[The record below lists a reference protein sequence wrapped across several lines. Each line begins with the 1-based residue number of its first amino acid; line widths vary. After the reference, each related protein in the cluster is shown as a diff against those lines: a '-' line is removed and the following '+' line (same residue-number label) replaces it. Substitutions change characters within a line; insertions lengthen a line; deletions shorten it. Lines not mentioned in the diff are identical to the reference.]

1 MNKSNSASKI
11 KMKSFDDLFGTNENL
26 EQANANGGEI
36 REIPLASLHTFRNHP
51 FQIHEDKLEEMVE
64 SVRQYGVLVPGI
76 ARMRPQGGYEIIAG
90 HTRKAA
96 CELAGLDTMPMFIRN
111 LNDDEATI
119 VMVDS
124 NIQRE
129 DIFPSEKA
137 RAYSMRYYAMKHQ
150 GIKGDKGSSLDIMS
164 EETGENA
171 KKIQRY
177 IRLAKLSDELLDFVD
192 RKKIGFIQG
201 VDLSYLN
208 EEQQQWVL
216 DIILDRNIFPNIEQS
231 ARLKASC
238 RENMLTQEEVRNIM
252 LPEQVLAKPRKV
264 TFKADRLDDYFDEGY
279 TEEKITEVAE
289 QFGES
294 RRSVKAAFDRLEEI
308 GVIRREFRNI
318 ETNSGMVLNNVM
330 YIDLC
335 VDRLYTCTYL
345 NIPGDD
351 EDVENTGE
359 EIQKQAE
366 NQANKSVTKFCTSSY
381 KTLYDPPTK
390 FCTTLYKISY
400 DPPAKFCNTL
410 PQNDVPPHTKFCKT
424 NTENTTENTEEIT
437 YPIIPSGTGVKTD
450 TMDRMDEVRSFIKD
464 NIDYDGLLQCHPTEK
479 MDINELV
486 ELMVETIAVKQPVIR
501 INKYDFPYDVVR
513 SRLEK
518 IDFHT
523 MEYVLE
529 CLRNNTTKV
538 RNIRSY
544 MLTTLYNAPVTCSN
558 YYKAEVNHDFY
569 GK

>member
-1 MNKSNSASKI
+1 M
-11 KMKSFDDLFGTNENL
+11 E
-26 EQANANGGEI
+26 
-36 REIPLASLHTFRNHP
+36 
-51 FQIHEDKLEEMVE
+51 
-64 SVRQYGVLVPGI
+64 VRDEHSGMTI
-76 ARMRPQGGYEIIAG
+76 GY
-90 HTRKAA
+90 RKK
-96 CELAGLDTMPMFIRN
+96 F
-111 LNDDEATI
+111 
-119 VMVDS
+119 
-124 NIQRE
+124 RE
-129 DIFPSEKA
+129 D
-137 RAYSMRYYAMKHQ
+137 
-150 GIKGDKGSSLDIMS
+150 
-164 EETGENA
+164 
-171 KKIQRY
+171 
-177 IRLAKLSDELLDFVD
+177 LLQKTYNDF
-192 RKKIGFIQG
+192 
-201 VDLSYLN
+201 
-208 EEQQQWVL
+208 
-216 DIILDRNIFPNIEQS
+216 
-231 ARLKASC
+231 
-238 RENMLTQEEVRNIM
+238 
-252 LPEQVLAKPRKV
+252 
-264 TFKADRLDDYFDEGY
+264 
-279 TEEKITEVAE
+279 AE

-294 RRSVKAAFDRLEEI
+294 RRSVKAAFDTLEEI

-366 NQANKSVTKFCTSSY
+366 NQANKPVTKFCT
-381 KTLYDPPTK
+381 
-390 FCTTLYKISY
+390 
-400 DPPAKFCNTL
+400 TL

-424 NTENTTENTEEIT
+424 NTENTEEIT

-464 NIDYDGLLQCHPTEK
+464 NIDYDGLLQCHPAEK

-486 ELMVETIAVKQPVIR
+486 ELMVEIIAVKQPVIR
-501 INKYDFPYDVVR
+501 INKYDLPYDVVR

-569 GK
+569 GQ

>member
-252 LPEQVLAKPRKV
+252 LPEQVSAK
-264 TFKADRLDDYFDEGY
+264 
-279 TEEKITEVAE
+279 
-289 QFGES
+289 Q
-294 RRSVKAAFDRLEEI
+294 RSVSA
-308 GVIRREFRNI
+308 
-318 ETNSGMVLNNVM
+318 NS
-330 YIDLC
+330 
-335 VDRLYTCTYL
+335 
-345 NIPGDD
+345 
-351 EDVENTGE
+351 
-359 EIQKQAE
+359 A
-366 NQANKSVTKFCTSSY
+366 
-381 KTLYDPPTK
+381 
-390 FCTTLYKISY
+390 
-400 DPPAKFCNTL
+400 
-410 PQNDVPPHTKFCKT
+410 
-424 NTENTTENTEEIT
+424 
-437 YPIIPSGTGVKTD
+437 
-450 TMDRMDEVRSFIKD
+450 VRSFIRTAQGRDFAILTVQKPISRQKKRR
-464 NIDYDGLLQCHPTEK
+464 NALPKRESTPSVKRSARFAASPSGRPTVRRCCAPRNVRQSTAGRNSLLIITVSNPSRKPEK
-479 MDINELV
+479 QYN
-486 ELMVETIAVKQPVIR
+486 
-501 INKYDFPYDVVR
+501 
-513 SRLEK
+513 SR
-518 IDFHT
+518 
-523 MEYVLE
+523 
-529 CLRNNTTKV
+529 RTTQWKNSS
-538 RNIRSY
+538 RTNGQACAMSLSGI
-544 MLTTLYNAPVTCSN
+544 TT
-558 YYKAEVNHDFY
+558 
-569 GK
+569 

>member
-1 MNKSNSASKI
+1 MCKVIAIVNQKGGVAKTTTTVNLGIGLVREGKKVLLIDADSQGSLSSSLGVAEPDELDVTLSTI
-11 KMKSFDDLFGTNENL
+11 MCKMINDEDYGKREGIIVHEEGVSFLPCNIELSGL
-26 EQANANGGEI
+26 EVTLVNTMR
-36 REIPLASLHTFRNHP
+36 REYILKEYIT
-51 FQIHEDKLEEMVE
+51 
-64 SVRQYGVLVPGI
+64 SVRNLYGVLVPGI

-252 LPEQVLAKPRKV
+252 LPEQVSVKPRKV
-264 TFKADRLDDYFDEGY
+264 TFKADRLDDYFNDEY
-279 TEEKITEVAE
+279 TEEKITEVIISLLDE
-289 QFGES
+289 WKKRGE
-294 RRSVKAAFDRLEEI
+294 KA
-308 GVIRREFRNI
+308 
-318 ETNSGMVLNNVM
+318 
-330 YIDLC
+330 
-335 VDRLYTCTYL
+335 
-345 NIPGDD
+345 
-351 EDVENTGE
+351 
-359 EIQKQAE
+359 
-366 NQANKSVTKFCTSSY
+366 
-381 KTLYDPPTK
+381 
-390 FCTTLYKISY
+390 
-400 DPPAKFCNTL
+400 
-410 PQNDVPPHTKFCKT
+410 
-424 NTENTTENTEEIT
+424 
-437 YPIIPSGTGVKTD
+437 
-450 TMDRMDEVRSFIKD
+450 
-464 NIDYDGLLQCHPTEK
+464 
-479 MDINELV
+479 
-486 ELMVETIAVKQPVIR
+486 
-501 INKYDFPYDVVR
+501 
-513 SRLEK
+513 
-518 IDFHT
+518 
-523 MEYVLE
+523 
-529 CLRNNTTKV
+529 
-538 RNIRSY
+538 
-544 MLTTLYNAPVTCSN
+544 
-558 YYKAEVNHDFY
+558 
-569 GK
+569 

>member
-1 MNKSNSASKI
+1 MTNIVNTGNASVDALAEMSISGNVTPVNWYKTI
-11 KMKSFDDLFGTNENL
+11 LRENGKPYL
-26 EQANANGGEI
+26 LAICVLSEI
-36 REIPLASLHTFRNHP
+36 VYWYRPRE
-51 FQIHEDKLEEMVE
+51 
-64 SVRQYGVLVPGI
+64 VRDEHSGMTI
-76 ARMRPQGGYEIIAG
+76 GY
-90 HTRKAA
+90 RKK
-96 CELAGLDTMPMFIRN
+96 F
-111 LNDDEATI
+111 
-119 VMVDS
+119 
-124 NIQRE
+124 RE
-129 DIFPSEKA
+129 D
-137 RAYSMRYYAMKHQ
+137 
-150 GIKGDKGSSLDIMS
+150 
-164 EETGENA
+164 
-171 KKIQRY
+171 
-177 IRLAKLSDELLDFVD
+177 LLQKTYNDF
-192 RKKIGFIQG
+192 
-201 VDLSYLN
+201 
-208 EEQQQWVL
+208 
-216 DIILDRNIFPNIEQS
+216 
-231 ARLKASC
+231 
-238 RENMLTQEEVRNIM
+238 
-252 LPEQVLAKPRKV
+252 
-264 TFKADRLDDYFDEGY
+264 
-279 TEEKITEVAE
+279 AE

-366 NQANKSVTKFCTSSY
+366 NQVNKPS
-381 KTLYDPPTK
+381 
-390 FCTTLYKISY
+390 
-400 DPPAKFCNTL
+400 
-410 PQNDVPPHTKFCKT
+410 TKFCKT

-437 YPIIPSGTGVKTD
+437 YPIISSGTGVKTD

-464 NIDYDGLLQCHPTEK
+464 NIDYEVLLQCHPTEK

-529 CLRNNTTKV
+529 CLRNNTTKI

-569 GK
+569 GQ

>member
-1 MNKSNSASKI
+1 MTNIVNTGNASVDALAEMSISGNVTPVNWYKTI
-11 KMKSFDDLFGTNENL
+11 LRENGKPYL
-26 EQANANGGEI
+26 LAICVLSEI
-36 REIPLASLHTFRNHP
+36 VYWYRP
-51 FQIHEDKLEEMVE
+51 VE
-64 SVRQYGVLVPGI
+64 VRDEHSGMTI
-76 ARMRPQGGYEIIAG
+76 GY
-90 HTRKAA
+90 RKK
-96 CELAGLDTMPMFIRN
+96 F
-111 LNDDEATI
+111 
-119 VMVDS
+119 
-124 NIQRE
+124 RE
-129 DIFPSEKA
+129 D
-137 RAYSMRYYAMKHQ
+137 
-150 GIKGDKGSSLDIMS
+150 
-164 EETGENA
+164 
-171 KKIQRY
+171 
-177 IRLAKLSDELLDFVD
+177 LLQKTYNDF
-192 RKKIGFIQG
+192 
-201 VDLSYLN
+201 
-208 EEQQQWVL
+208 
-216 DIILDRNIFPNIEQS
+216 
-231 ARLKASC
+231 
-238 RENMLTQEEVRNIM
+238 
-252 LPEQVLAKPRKV
+252 
-264 TFKADRLDDYFDEGY
+264 
-279 TEEKITEVAE
+279 AE

-294 RRSVKAAFDRLEEI
+294 RRSVKTAFDRLEEI

-366 NQANKSVTKFCTSSY
+366 NQANKPVTKFCTSSY

-390 FCTTLYKISY
+390 FCTTPYKTSY

-424 NTENTTENTEEIT
+424 NTENT
-437 YPIIPSGTGVKTD
+437 
-450 TMDRMDEVRSFIKD
+450 
-464 NIDYDGLLQCHPTEK
+464 TEK

-513 SRLEK
+513 RRLEK

-544 MLTTLYNAPVTCSN
+544 MLTTLYNAPITCSN
-558 YYKAEVNHDFY
+558 YYKAEINHDLY

>member
-1 MNKSNSASKI
+1 MCKVIAIVNQKGGVAKTTTTVNLGIGLVREGKKVLLIDADSQGSLSSSLGVEEPDELDVTLSTIMGKVINEEDYGKREGVIVHEEGVSFLPCNIELSGLEVTLVNTMRREYILKEYITSVRNLYDYILIDCNSSLGMVTMNALTAADSVIIPIEAAYLSVKGLQQLITTLGRTKKYLNPNLGIEGIVFTKMVGRTNYAKEIKSMVEEIYGKNVRVFGAVIPHSVRAAETSAEGVSIFKHDPRGKVAAAYKKLSQRRCLQMNKSNSASKI

-252 LPEQVLAKPRKV
+252 LPEQVSVKPRKV

-279 TEEKITEVAE
+279 TEEKITEVIINLLDE
-289 QFGES
+289 WKKRGE
-294 RRSVKAAFDRLEEI
+294 RA
-308 GVIRREFRNI
+308 
-318 ETNSGMVLNNVM
+318 
-330 YIDLC
+330 
-335 VDRLYTCTYL
+335 
-345 NIPGDD
+345 
-351 EDVENTGE
+351 
-359 EIQKQAE
+359 
-366 NQANKSVTKFCTSSY
+366 
-381 KTLYDPPTK
+381 
-390 FCTTLYKISY
+390 
-400 DPPAKFCNTL
+400 
-410 PQNDVPPHTKFCKT
+410 
-424 NTENTTENTEEIT
+424 
-437 YPIIPSGTGVKTD
+437 
-450 TMDRMDEVRSFIKD
+450 
-464 NIDYDGLLQCHPTEK
+464 
-479 MDINELV
+479 
-486 ELMVETIAVKQPVIR
+486 
-501 INKYDFPYDVVR
+501 
-513 SRLEK
+513 
-518 IDFHT
+518 
-523 MEYVLE
+523 
-529 CLRNNTTKV
+529 
-538 RNIRSY
+538 
-544 MLTTLYNAPVTCSN
+544 
-558 YYKAEVNHDFY
+558 
-569 GK
+569 

>member
-1 MNKSNSASKI
+1 
-11 KMKSFDDLFGTNENL
+11 
-26 EQANANGGEI
+26 
-36 REIPLASLHTFRNHP
+36 
-51 FQIHEDKLEEMVE
+51 
-64 SVRQYGVLVPGI
+64 
-76 ARMRPQGGYEIIAG
+76 
-90 HTRKAA
+90 
-96 CELAGLDTMPMFIRN
+96 
-111 LNDDEATI
+111 
-119 VMVDS
+119 
-124 NIQRE
+124 
-129 DIFPSEKA
+129 
-137 RAYSMRYYAMKHQ
+137 
-150 GIKGDKGSSLDIMS
+150 
-164 EETGENA
+164 
-171 KKIQRY
+171 
-177 IRLAKLSDELLDFVD
+177 
-192 RKKIGFIQG
+192 
-201 VDLSYLN
+201 
-208 EEQQQWVL
+208 
-216 DIILDRNIFPNIEQS
+216 
-231 ARLKASC
+231 
-238 RENMLTQEEVRNIM
+238 
-252 LPEQVLAKPRKV
+252 
-264 TFKADRLDDYFDEGY
+264 
-279 TEEKITEVAE
+279 
-289 QFGES
+289 
-294 RRSVKAAFDRLEEI
+294 
-308 GVIRREFRNI
+308 
-318 ETNSGMVLNNVM
+318 MVLNNVM

-345 NIPGDD
+345 DIPGDD

-366 NQANKSVTKFCTSSY
+366 NQANKPV
-381 KTLYDPPTK
+381 
-390 FCTTLYKISY
+390 
-400 DPPAKFCNTL
+400 
-410 PQNDVPPHTKFCKT
+410 TKFCKT

-464 NIDYDGLLQCHPTEK
+464 NIDYDVLLQCHPTEK

>member
-252 LPEQVLAKPRKV
+252 LPE
-264 TFKADRLDDYFDEGY
+264 
-279 TEEKITEVAE
+279 
-289 QFGES
+289 
-294 RRSVKAAFDRLEEI
+294 
-308 GVIRREFRNI
+308 
-318 ETNSGMVLNNVM
+318 
-330 YIDLC
+330 
-335 VDRLYTCTYL
+335 
-345 NIPGDD
+345 
-351 EDVENTGE
+351 
-359 EIQKQAE
+359 EIQKQSE
-366 NQANKSVTKFCTSSY
+366 NQANKPVTKFCTPSY

-390 FCTTLYKISY
+390 FCTTPYKISY
-400 DPPAKFCNTL
+400 DPPAKLCMTL
-410 PQNDVPPHTKFCKT
+410 PQNDVPPHTKFCGT

-437 YPIIPSGTGVKTD
+437 YPIIPSGTGVKDD

-464 NIDYDGLLQCHPTEK
+464 NIDYDVLLQCHPTEK

>member
-150 GIKGDKGSSLDIMS
+150 GIKGNKGSSLDIMS

-177 IRLAKLSDELLDFVD
+177 IRLAKLSDELLDF
-192 RKKIGFIQG
+192 IQG

-216 DIILDRNIFPNIEQS
+216 DIILDRNVFPNIEQS
-231 ARLKASC
+231 AKLKALC

-252 LPEQVLAKPRKV
+252 LPEQVSVKPRKV
-264 TFKADRLDDYFDEGY
+264 TFKADRLDDYFNDEY
-279 TEEKITEVAE
+279 TEEKITEVIISLLDE
-289 QFGES
+289 WKKRGE
-294 RRSVKAAFDRLEEI
+294 KA
-308 GVIRREFRNI
+308 
-318 ETNSGMVLNNVM
+318 
-330 YIDLC
+330 
-335 VDRLYTCTYL
+335 
-345 NIPGDD
+345 
-351 EDVENTGE
+351 
-359 EIQKQAE
+359 
-366 NQANKSVTKFCTSSY
+366 
-381 KTLYDPPTK
+381 
-390 FCTTLYKISY
+390 
-400 DPPAKFCNTL
+400 
-410 PQNDVPPHTKFCKT
+410 
-424 NTENTTENTEEIT
+424 
-437 YPIIPSGTGVKTD
+437 
-450 TMDRMDEVRSFIKD
+450 
-464 NIDYDGLLQCHPTEK
+464 
-479 MDINELV
+479 
-486 ELMVETIAVKQPVIR
+486 
-501 INKYDFPYDVVR
+501 
-513 SRLEK
+513 
-518 IDFHT
+518 
-523 MEYVLE
+523 
-529 CLRNNTTKV
+529 
-538 RNIRSY
+538 
-544 MLTTLYNAPVTCSN
+544 
-558 YYKAEVNHDFY
+558 
-569 GK
+569 